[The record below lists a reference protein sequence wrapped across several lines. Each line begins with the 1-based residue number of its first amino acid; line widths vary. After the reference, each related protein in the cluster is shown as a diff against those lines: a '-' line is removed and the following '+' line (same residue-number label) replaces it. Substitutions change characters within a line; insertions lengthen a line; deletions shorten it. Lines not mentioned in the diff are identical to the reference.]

1 MDFLNGK
8 VCGNDEKKIPADIFP
23 LYGNAGSLSLP
34 SPGCSIKDCH
44 NNARFIFFPE
54 HNFDP
59 NIIMRSFIGSV
70 LVQFPPLSNIGKEI
84 VKEPWRMK
92 LAYGNVC
99 YSSLLLS
106 PQGAQA
112 LRIVT
117 TMGDLF
123 CSCKTI
129 FHR

>member
-1 MDFLNGK
+1 
-8 VCGNDEKKIPADIFP
+8 
-23 LYGNAGSLSLP
+23 
-34 SPGCSIKDCH
+34 
-44 NNARFIFFPE
+44 
-54 HNFDP
+54 
-59 NIIMRSFIGSV
+59 MRSFIGSISTIP
-70 LVQFPPLSNIGKEI
+70 LLSNIGKEI

-99 YSSLLLS
+99 YSSLFLS

-123 CSCKTI
+123 RSCKTI
-129 FHR
+129 FHG

>member
-1 MDFLNGK
+1 
-8 VCGNDEKKIPADIFP
+8 
-23 LYGNAGSLSLP
+23 
-34 SPGCSIKDCH
+34 
-44 NNARFIFFPE
+44 
-54 HNFDP
+54 
-59 NIIMRSFIGSV
+59 MRSFIGSISTI
-70 LVQFPPLSNIGKEI
+70 PPLSNIGKEI

-123 CSCKTI
+123 RSKLFSTDSLKNLYSCNSLFTL
-129 FHR
+129 R